1 MRGTLSKDSARSKI
15 EALTTIDTAFRFH
28 SPLKKFWSF
37 GLSFDQTGFG
47 LIIKMINFPKWR
59 RIQNPVKH
67 LR

>member
-1 MRGTLSKDSARSKI
+1 MRETISRDSARSKI
-15 EALTTIDTAFRFH
+15 EVLTTIDIGFRFD

-47 LIIKMINFPKWR
+47 LIVKMINFPKSR